1 VIAGVGRQTD
11 ERAAAGLQV
20 TSAPASSASAL
31 IFGRCTAPGCSL
43 FRAWNHCDR
52 AKPMTASAGSGD
64 FWWKTSEHLWRGT
77 HPGCPTILLVD
88 DNPADIDLLQM
99 AFAQNGFTGRLLIA
113 GNGREAMG
121 IADEVCRGLV
131 PCPHLAVLDVNIP
144 IFSGFDVLQRLR
156 ASPIGCDVPVAM
168 LTSTTQASEKET
180 AARLGATC
188 FLEKTHDAGR
198 LRLGR

>member
-1 VIAGVGRQTD
+1 MN
-11 ERAAAGLQV
+11 
-20 TSAPASSASAL
+20 SATGPTTYSSLYVKAV
-31 IFGRCTAPGCSL
+31 
-43 FRAWNHCDR
+43 
-52 AKPMTASAGSGD
+52 
-64 FWWKTSEHLWRGT
+64 EHLRRGS
-77 HPGCPTILLVD
+77 HLLCPTILLVD

-113 GNGREAMG
+113 GNGRDAMG

-131 PCPHLAVLDVNIP
+131 PCPDLVVLDVNMP

-188 FLEKTHDAGR
+188 FLEKPMTLEGYASVADDLER
-198 LRLGR
+198 LIPTKCMARG